1 MSSVG
6 SILECG
12 VVYPLPPQSQTDAAR
27 STLLRIINTHHIKR
41 VVIGNG
47 CGGRETASFF
57 ATSLALWRER
67 KGGIGLTDPRGVE
80 FTFVCE
86 AGASVWS
93 ASADAVK
100 ELPTVDI
107 GCRSAVSLAR
117 RMSDPMSELL
127 KIEPSSLGVGMYQ
140 KDISASDIKALAEE
154 VADSCVHFAGVDA
167 NTAGA
172 HLLQVCSFVRADF
185 TVKFLSL
192 YLCISP
198 HVSLSARWRYWPC
211 NCEENSGSQGSEW
224 AVQRPACSAKDQRLV
239 GEGFHRCCRFFA
251 RQRQQ
256 KFPR

>member
-1 MSSVG
+1 MYNDIPL
-6 SILECG
+6 SI
-12 VVYPLPPQSQTDAAR
+12 VA
-27 STLLRIINTHHIKR
+27 THIRR

-107 GCRSAVSLAR
+107 GCRSAVSLSR

-140 KDISASDIKALAEE
+140 KDISASDTRKGSGRQLRAL
-154 VADSCVHFAGVDA
+154 CWRGCQH
-167 NTAGA
+167 
-172 HLLQVCSFVRADF
+172 
-185 TVKFLSL
+185 
-192 YLCISP
+192 
-198 HVSLSARWRYWPC
+198 RWRSLAAGLQFC
-211 NCEENSGSQGSEW
+211 
-224 AVQRPACSAKDQRLV
+224 
-239 GEGFHRCCRFFA
+239 
-251 RQRQQ
+251 
-256 KFPR
+256 